1 MDEDREIIKDNKDNG
16 NKLNISN
23 KRAELSYNGQ
33 GEWGIQVGTGMGIS
47 GQGWVQ
53 SSEMERGKS

>member
-23 KRAELSYNGQ
+23 KRAELSYSRGEDLVRDITYRQWNPATESAGGQ
-33 GEWGIQVGTGMGIS
+33 D
-47 GQGWVQ
+47 
-53 SSEMERGKS
+53 